1 MIKFVEVFIFLY
13 RFWFIGKGERVKLFC
28 LLLVIKIID
37 IIYYCLMYFLFVEK
51 DLKIIK
57 FVIFFCKKVIFIF
70 FLIGFRF
77 VSRKFMIKIFV
88 NWEVRVL
95 VYFLILI
102 VV

>member
-1 MIKFVEVFIFLY
+1 MLKYLFFYIDFDLLVK
-13 RFWFIGKGERVKLFC
+13 ERVKLFC

-57 FVIFFCKKVIFIF
+57 FVIFFGKKVIFIF

>member
-1 MIKFVEVFIFLY
+1 MLKYLFFYIDFDLLVK
-13 RFWFIGKGERVKLFC
+13 ERVNLFC

-37 IIYYCLMYFLFVEK
+37 IIYYRLMYFLFVEK

-77 VSRKFMIKIFV
+77 VSRKFTIKIFV

>member
-1 MIKFVEVFIFLY
+1 MLKYLFFYIDFDLLVK
-13 RFWFIGKGERVKLFC
+13 ERVKLFC

-37 IIYYCLMYFLFVEK
+37 IIYYRLMYFLFVEK

-77 VSRKFMIKIFV
+77 VSRKFTIKIFV

>member
-1 MIKFVEVFIFLY
+1 MLKYLFFYIDFDLLVK
-13 RFWFIGKGERVKLFC
+13 ERVKLFC

-37 IIYYCLMYFLFVEK
+37 IIYYRLMYFLFVEK

>member
-1 MIKFVEVFIFLY
+1 MLKYLFLY
-13 RFWFIGKGERVKLFC
+13 VDFDLLVKERVKLFC

-37 IIYYCLMYFLFVEK
+37 IIYYRLMYFLFVEK

-77 VSRKFMIKIFV
+77 VSRKFTIKIFV

>member
-1 MIKFVEVFIFLY
+1 MLKYLFFYIDFDLLVK
-13 RFWFIGKGERVKLFC
+13 ERVKLFC

-88 NWEVRVL
+88 NWEV
-95 VYFLILI
+95 
-102 VV
+102 